1 MGMAKRQELEP
12 IPLRSVISALGA
24 FMTNSLLT
32 ERCVVV
38 GQVLGAVVVVAL
50 AVAGALVVAWLH
62 GGKIPR
68 M

>member
-1 MGMAKRQELEP
+1 MGSAFS
-12 IPLRSVISALGA
+12 SVHDEFALA
-24 FMTNSLLT
+24 

-38 GQVLGAVVVVAL
+38 GQVLGAVVVVAV
-50 AVAGALVVAWLH
+50 AVAGTLLVAWLH